1 MPAYGLP
8 VPVADARITV
18 CHSRQ
23 FPGRTAASLQGRASN
38 ESQGIG

>member
-1 MPAYGLP
+1 MARAGLP
-8 VPVADARITV
+8 VPAADARITV
-18 CHSRQ
+18 CHSRH